1 MRRSSSPGRVCAR
14 ALRRPVR
21 MERGPGRCRRAEG
34 WETGRVAADSWSA
47 GQYERFAAERE
58 QPFWDLLDLVEPAA
72 SAAVVDLG
80 CGTGELTR
88 ARHERL
94 GAAQTVGVDSSARML
109 ERAPATDG
117 LRFVHG
123 DIRDFEPEVP
133 PAVVCSNAALHW
145 LPDHRAL
152 FARLRSWLGP
162 GGQLAVQMPDNIDA
176 ITHRTAA
183 EVGTDPRF
191 APYLDGAERRG
202 AILSA
207 EEYAVLL
214 HELGFTR
221 QVVVRR
227 VYAHVLPG
235 RDDVVEWFRGSLLTE
250 YQRLLPERVYEDFL
264 AAYRTTLLAR
274 LDARRPYLLP
284 FPRLLIWARLPA

>member
-1 MRRSSSPGRVCAR
+1 MSPS
-14 ALRRPVR
+14 LR
-21 MERGPGRCRRAEG
+21 G
-34 WETGRVAADSWSA
+34 WETGGVAAGLGGGERGRGAADGGSP
-47 GQYERFAAERE
+47 GQYGRLGGERE
-58 QPFWDLLDLVEPAA
+58 QPFWDLLDSVEPAA
-72 SAAVVDLG
+72 GSAVVDLG
-80 CGTGELTR
+80 CGTGQLTL
-88 ARHERL
+88 ALHERL

-109 ERAPATDG
+109 ERVPTAEG
-117 LRFVHG
+117 VQFVQG
-123 DIRDFEPEVP
+123 DINDYEPRMP
-133 PAVVCSNAALHW
+133 LGVVFSNAALHW
-145 LPDHRAL
+145 LPDHQAL
-152 FARLRSWLGP
+152 FARLRSWLVA
-162 GGQLAVQMPDNIDA
+162 GGQLAVQMPDNMDA

-191 APYLDGAERRG
+191 APYLQGAERRG

-214 HELGFTR
+214 HELGFAR
-221 QVVVRR
+221 QVVFRR